1 MYKLLDNKAYLSEL
15 KQLSVYE
22 NFIKEDKKDV
32 IDLYFDETDYKSYAK
47 RFKKAVEKGSNVYKD
62 FKKDASPP
70 FTTLDKAIQ
79 DRNKKAVKSSMGKG
93 IAIGV
98 AAAVIIYAAY
108 QIYKRFLSKAA
119 KACKGQSD
127 NEKTLCMYQYKI
139 KALEAARNELTKG
152 LSKCKDDKCQSMVK
166 SKITAHVSKIK
177 KYKLKLRE
185 DQPMNFV
192 DGYLEYLNEDR
203 GLNLPIERDEK
214 PNYIRMCMMQ
224 EDDRVKIRCL
234 RKIKELTAM
243 NPFYQYRIDRFVDAI
258 TNTYEAT
265 TEPGFN
271 EYNLEESLNILNETL
286 STSVKKKL
294 LKRNKVEKISSNEI
308 AKAEKILRVK
318 FHPDYRWI
326 VENFGF
332 IDEPNIVISG
342 LGALDQFENIIFLNI
357 KIIKSKLPPD
367 HIAISYENKYK
378 MILVLNNN
386 NGKIVDLKNTKVL
399 FDSLNDLLLRTL

>member
-1 MYKLLDNKAYLSEL
+1 MLGGDDTVHKLLDNKTYLSEL

-32 IDLYFDETDYKSYAK
+32 IDLYFNEADYKSYAK
-47 RFKKAVEKGSNVYKD
+47 TFKKAVEKGSKVYKG
-62 FKKDASPP
+62 FKKGSNPYDKP
-70 FTTLDKAIQ
+70 FDSVDKAIQ
-79 DRNKKAVKSSMGKG
+79 ARNKEAAIAAAKSSMGKG

-98 AAAVIIYAAY
+98 AATAIIYAAY

-119 KACKGQSD
+119 KACKGQSG
-127 NEKTLCMYQYKI
+127 NEKTLCMYQYKV

-166 SKITAHVSKIK
+166 LKVKAHDVKIKKYKK

-265 TEPGFN
+265 PEPGFN
-271 EYNLEESLNILNETL
+271 NYGEES
-286 STSVKKKL
+286 
-294 LKRNKVEKISSNEI
+294 
-308 AKAEKILRVK
+308 
-318 FHPDYRWI
+318 
-326 VENFGF
+326 
-332 IDEPNIVISG
+332 
-342 LGALDQFENIIFLNI
+342 
-357 KIIKSKLPPD
+357 
-367 HIAISYENKYK
+367 
-378 MILVLNNN
+378 
-386 NGKIVDLKNTKVL
+386 
-399 FDSLNDLLLRTL
+399 